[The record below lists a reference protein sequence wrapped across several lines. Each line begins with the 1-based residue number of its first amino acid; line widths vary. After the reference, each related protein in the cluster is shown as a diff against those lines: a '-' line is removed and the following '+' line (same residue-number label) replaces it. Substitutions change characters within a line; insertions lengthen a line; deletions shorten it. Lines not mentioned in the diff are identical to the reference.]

1 MAKLTIKVKSY
12 LNIDDEKVANAALDP
27 GHLIERMSTDKVRKH
42 ATAGG
47 PVFPMF
53 AVEDA
58 FQGRAIGDAYNT
70 TTNAQVACWIPTRG
84 DQVYAKISSSS
95 EALVIGDFAES
106 AGDGTLRKYD
116 IASSSG
122 VIEGAQVIVGRAIEA
137 IAAGASGVIE
147 II

>member
-1 MAKLTIKVKSY
+1 MAKLVIKVKSY
-12 LNIDDEKVANAALDP
+12 LNIDEEKTANAALSP

-42 ATAGG
+42 STAGG
-47 PVFPMF
+47 VVFPMF

-70 TTNAQVACWIPTRG
+70 TTYDLVQCWIPTRG
-84 DQVYAKISSSS
+84 DQVYATIKSTS
-95 EALVIGDFAES
+95 ETIVIGDFVES
-106 AGDGTLRKYD
+106 AGDGTLRKWD

-122 VIEGAQVIVGRAIEA
+122 VVEGSQIIVGRALEA
-137 IAAGASGVIE
+137 IAAGAKGVIE